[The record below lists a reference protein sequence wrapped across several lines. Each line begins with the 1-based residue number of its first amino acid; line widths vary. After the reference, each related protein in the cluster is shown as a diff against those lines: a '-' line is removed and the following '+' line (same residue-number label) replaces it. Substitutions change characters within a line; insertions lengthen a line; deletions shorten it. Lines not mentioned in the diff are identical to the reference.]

1 MNKKTYLQR
10 AEHWINSG
18 ERELTELL
26 SAIRRSMQQLA
37 LPEVDAAVSEDIQRT
52 IELLKSILPDDVRI
66 KEFNDSVDPES
77 CSRELLFD
85 PSSLGE
91 EAAADISEA
100 ERKALFKTLL
110 NTGAVSKGIPSI
122 LKKRKSVKD
131 GGH

>member
-37 LPEVDAAVSEDIQRT
+37 LLEADATVSEDIQRT
-52 IELLKSILPDDVRI
+52 IEFLKSILPDDVRI
-66 KEFNDSVDPES
+66 KEFNEFVEPEPHS
-77 CSRELLFD
+77 SELLFD
-85 PSSLGE
+85 LSSLGE
-91 EAAADISEA
+91 EAAVDISEA
-100 ERKALFKTLL
+100 ERKSLFKTLL
-110 NTGAVSKGIPSI
+110 NTGAVSKGIPST